1 MVVAYRKKKYTKFKT
16 GLITIYI
23 YSIATV
29 AIFEISTLKFIKFQS
44 FARKKKCQNLEPKI
58 PYLDLFGIEF

>member
-1 MVVAYRKKKYTKFKT
+1 MVVAYRKKKKNTKFKT
-16 GLITIYI
+16 GLITINI

-44 FARKKKCQNLEPKI
+44 FARKKNAKVWNQKFL
-58 PYLDLFGIEF
+58 LWVFWG

>member
-1 MVVAYRKKKYTKFKT
+1 MVVAYRKKKNTKFKT

-44 FARKKKCQNLEPKI
+44 FARKKNAKI
-58 PYLDLFGIEF
+58 WNQKFLLWVFLG